1 LWTFTVRDKSR
12 FPGIV
17 AWFDGMEGRETYRGT
32 QSDFHTHVHDLP
44 PQLGGCY
51 SNETGQQAK
60 CQARVDGGLDLN
72 LPDCGYPEPEDSRA
86 LAAARVMKH
95 KEHILQANPREA
107 ELVDPALRCALTYLL
122 TGETVE
128 PPAGSDVA
136 LRYIRDRV
144 SVPRDMTI
152 WAARRLREA
161 LEVTA
166 ASAGDGEGA
175 TVPVKHRRDQ
185 DPRAFGK

>member
-1 LWTFTVRDKSR
+1 V
-12 FPGIV
+12 V
-17 AWFDGMEGRETYRGT
+17 
-32 QSDFHTHVHDLP
+32 
-44 PQLGGCY
+44 
-51 SNETGQQAK
+51 
-60 CQARVDGGLDLN
+60 
-72 LPDCGYPEPEDSRA
+72 
-86 LAAARVMKH
+86 KH
-95 KEHILQANPREA
+95 KDFILQANPREV
-107 ELVDPALRCALTYLL
+107 ELVDPALRCALTYLF
-122 TGETVE
+122 TGEIVE

-166 ASAGDGEGA
+166 ACAGDGKGA
-175 TVPVKHRRDQ
+175 EIPIKHRKDQ